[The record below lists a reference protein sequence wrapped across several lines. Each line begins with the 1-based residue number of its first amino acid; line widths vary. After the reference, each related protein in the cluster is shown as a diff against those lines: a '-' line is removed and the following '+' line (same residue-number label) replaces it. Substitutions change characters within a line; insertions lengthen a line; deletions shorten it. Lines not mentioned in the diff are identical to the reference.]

1 MRNLPQQF
9 KGFHAVKTFSRLY
22 LIAAGLV
29 ATLSIAVPATLA
41 QDKVVARVNGKTIT
55 ESDMKLADVEIGSD
69 LGNLPE
75 ATRRRVLV
83 EYLIENQLF
92 AEAAEG
98 AKLGSGPTFDERM
111 AYWRRKALRD
121 SYFDTTI
128 RGSVSDGE
136 AKKLYDAQ
144 VSGVKAEEEVRAR
157 HILVE
162 TEAQAKEIF
171 EKIGHG
177 GDFAK
182 LAKEFSKDPGTRDEG
197 GDLGYFARGQ
207 MVPQFEDAAFKLK
220 KGDVSLPVQSQFGWH
235 LIRLDD
241 RRERS
246 APPFDSVKERI
257 LASLIHRKAQ
267 EVVGQLRGKAKIEYV
282 DTDIKQQVDDQ
293 AKGAAPKK
301 Q

>member
-1 MRNLPQQF
+1 MPFTPRLPLPAALLAVALVLGALPAPAQQ
-9 KGFHAVKTFSRLY
+9 GN
-22 LIAAGLV
+22 
-29 ATLSIAVPATLA
+29 
-41 QDKVVARVNGKTIT
+41 VVARVNGKSIT
-55 ESDMKLADVEIGSD
+55 DADMKLAEIEIGSD

-98 AKLGSGPTFDERM
+98 AKLGSGPSFDERM
-111 AYWRRKALRD
+111 QYWRRKALRD

-128 RGSVSDGE
+128 RDSVGEAE
-136 AKKLYDAQ
+136 AKKVYDQ
-144 VSGVKAEEEVRAR
+144 QISGVKAEEEVRAR

-162 TEAQAKEIF
+162 TELLAKELF

-177 GDFAK
+177 GDFAR
-182 LAKEFSKDPGTRDEG
+182 LAKEHSKDPGTKDEG
-197 GDLGYFARGQ
+197 GDLGYFGRGQ
-207 MVPQFEDAAFKLK
+207 MVPQFEEAAFKLG

-235 LIRLDD
+235 LIKLED
-241 RRERS
+241 RRERRP
-246 APPFDSVKERI
+246 PPFDAVKERI

-267 EVVGQLRGKAKIEYV
+267 EVVGQLRGKARIEYV
-282 DTDIKQQVDDQ
+282 DADIKRQVEDQ
-293 AKGAAPKK
+293 ARGAAPKK